1 MPSDATNPNIRTSMG
16 SATYAPENDALI
28 WKIKSFP
35 GNKVGTGLQ
44 LKFILY
50 ACHYQWAN
58 GVIMQYAFLL
68 LNLFITLSF
77 LGVYVEGRVQP
88 PQYNSWRSCSRKKSS
103 HQGEVWDSIFYCLRD
118 SGVCFCMSL
127 LAWRET
133 WFLLFASTWCFLI
146 NLNQCRK
153 KSTNV

>member
-50 ACHYQWAN
+50 ACH
-58 GVIMQYAFLL
+58 
-68 LNLFITLSF
+68 
-77 LGVYVEGRVQP
+77 
-88 PQYNSWRSCSRKKSS
+88 
-103 HQGEVWDSIFYCLRD
+103 
-118 SGVCFCMSL
+118 
-127 LAWRET
+127 
-133 WFLLFASTWCFLI
+133 
-146 NLNQCRK
+146 
-153 KSTNV
+153 